1 MRLII
6 PITAP
11 YLTLRYGAFPG
22 PADVRI
28 LDFNAPQHALLTGF
42 ARFSSVPPR
51 ARIGMMSRITTRGL
65 PHGDRHIPARLNA
78 YARRHTLR
86 QRAELPGVSETPN
99 HLASRSLRDGTS
111 QPLPGTGPQPPFT
124 PLTKGRR
131 SGVPSRSRAPP
142 LRHGGCISVETGHN
156 PMQKFMPIL
165 VPFVLALLIAAP
177 VAAQPRSDTLL
188 RDEIASAIEDADL
201 PIGIFDVEVR
211 DGVAVLSGEVLN
223 EATRSRVVELA
234 LFVDGVAAVETN
246 ITVLEPDDL
255 GDPDAEPDGPEDPEA
270 AAPAPLPEEEAGAAP
285 PAPAR
290 GMATRPDDAVRSE
303 VAREIERADL
313 EGGDPRVSVVDGVV
327 RLTGQVVSAW
337 EWRDVVERAESVAG
351 VLAVDPDL
359 EVAEPES
366 MDDLV
371 EGVRR
376 AVLRY
381 SYYTVF
387 DDINF
392 GMEKPYEIVLL
403 GAVTEPFKKTEI
415 EKRVSRVFGVKSVDN
430 RIEVLPLSPNDQ
442 DLRRALYYRIY
453 RDPRFSD
460 RANRVNPPIHIVV
473 SRGVVALTGV
483 VRSAI
488 ESRILESIA
497 RSTPGVFRVINRL
510 EH

>member
-1 MRLII
+1 M
-6 PITAP
+6 
-11 YLTLRYGAFPG
+11 
-22 PADVRI
+22 
-28 LDFNAPQHALLTGF
+28 H
-42 ARFSSVPPR
+42 
-51 ARIGMMSRITTRGL
+51 
-65 PHGDRHIPARLNA
+65 
-78 YARRHTLR
+78 
-86 QRAELPGVSETPN
+86 
-99 HLASRSLRDGTS
+99 
-111 QPLPGTGPQPPFT
+111 
-124 PLTKGRR
+124 
-131 SGVPSRSRAPP
+131 
-142 LRHGGCISVETGHN
+142 
-156 PMQKFMPIL
+156 IL
-165 VPFVLALLIAAP
+165 VPIVLALLMAAP
-177 VAAQPRSDTLL
+177 APAQPRSDTLL
-188 RDEIASAIEDADL
+188 RDEITAAIEEANL
-201 PIGIFDVEVR
+201 PIGIFEVEVR

-223 EATRSRVVELA
+223 ESTRTQVVELA
-234 LFVDGVAAVETN
+234 LFVDGVVAVETD
-246 ITVLEPDDL
+246 IAVLQTQEQEE
-255 GDPDAEPDGPEDPEA
+255 AEEEGTASEAPAAEAEEA
-270 AAPAPLPEEEAGAAP
+270 AARAPAPPP
-285 PAPAR
+285 PARTASR
-290 GMATRPDDAVRSE
+290 ADETVQAE

-442 DLRRALYYRIY
+442 DLRRALFYRIY

>member
-1 MRLII
+1 
-6 PITAP
+6 
-11 YLTLRYGAFPG
+11 
-22 PADVRI
+22 
-28 LDFNAPQHALLTGF
+28 
-42 ARFSSVPPR
+42 
-51 ARIGMMSRITTRGL
+51 
-65 PHGDRHIPARLNA
+65 
-78 YARRHTLR
+78 
-86 QRAELPGVSETPN
+86 
-99 HLASRSLRDGTS
+99 
-111 QPLPGTGPQPPFT
+111 
-124 PLTKGRR
+124 
-131 SGVPSRSRAPP
+131 
-142 LRHGGCISVETGHN
+142 
-156 PMQKFMPIL
+156 MQKFMPIL

-376 AVLRY
+376 AVLRL
-381 SYYTVF
+381 F
-387 DDINF
+387 
-392 GMEKPYEIVLL
+392 LL
-403 GAVTEPFKKTEI
+403 HG
-415 EKRVSRVFGVKSVDN
+415 
-430 RIEVLPLSPNDQ
+430 
-442 DLRRALYYRIY
+442 LRRHQLRHGKAV
-453 RDPRFSD
+453 RDRSAGGGD
-460 RANRVNPPIHIVV
+460 RALQEDRDRETGFPGLWSQERGQPHRGPAALPERPGPPPRPLLPDLPGSPFFG
-473 SRGVVALTGV
+473 SRQPGESPHSHRGFTG
-483 VRSAI
+483 SGGAYGGG
-488 ESRILESIA
+488 
-497 RSTPGVFRVINRL
+497 P
-510 EH
+510 

>member
-1 MRLII
+1 M
-6 PITAP
+6 
-11 YLTLRYGAFPG
+11 
-22 PADVRI
+22 
-28 LDFNAPQHALLTGF
+28 H
-42 ARFSSVPPR
+42 
-51 ARIGMMSRITTRGL
+51 
-65 PHGDRHIPARLNA
+65 
-78 YARRHTLR
+78 
-86 QRAELPGVSETPN
+86 
-99 HLASRSLRDGTS
+99 
-111 QPLPGTGPQPPFT
+111 
-124 PLTKGRR
+124 
-131 SGVPSRSRAPP
+131 
-142 LRHGGCISVETGHN
+142 
-156 PMQKFMPIL
+156 IL
-165 VPFVLALLIAAP
+165 VPIVLALLMTAP
-177 VAAQPRSDTLL
+177 APAQPRSDTLL
-188 RDEIASAIEDADL
+188 RDEITAAIEEANL
-201 PIGIFDVEVR
+201 PIGIFEVEVR

-223 EATRSRVVELA
+223 ESTRTQVVELA
-234 LFVDGVAAVETN
+234 LFVDGVVAVETD
-246 ITVLEPDDL
+246 IAVLQTQEQEEAEEEGTASEAPAAEAEE
-255 GDPDAEPDGPEDPEA
+255 DAAG
-270 AAPAPLPEEEAGAAP
+270 APAPPP
-285 PAPAR
+285 PARTASR
-290 GMATRPDDAVRSE
+290 ADETVRAE

-327 RLTGQVVSAW
+327 RLTGQVASAW
-337 EWRDVVERAESVAG
+337 EWRDIVERAESVAG

-392 GMEKPYEIVLL
+392 GMEQPYEIVLL

-442 DLRRALYYRIY
+442 DLRSALYYRIY

>member
-1 MRLII
+1 
-6 PITAP
+6 
-11 YLTLRYGAFPG
+11 
-22 PADVRI
+22 
-28 LDFNAPQHALLTGF
+28 
-42 ARFSSVPPR
+42 
-51 ARIGMMSRITTRGL
+51 
-65 PHGDRHIPARLNA
+65 
-78 YARRHTLR
+78 
-86 QRAELPGVSETPN
+86 
-99 HLASRSLRDGTS
+99 
-111 QPLPGTGPQPPFT
+111 
-124 PLTKGRR
+124 
-131 SGVPSRSRAPP
+131 
-142 LRHGGCISVETGHN
+142 
-156 PMQKFMPIL
+156 MQKFMPIL

-246 ITVLEPDDL
+246 ITVLRPDDL
-255 GDPDAEPDGPEDPEA
+255 GDPDEESETPEA

-290 GMATRPDDAVRSE
+290 GMATRADDAVRSE

-313 EGGDPRVSVVDGVV
+313 EGGDPQVSVVDGVV
-327 RLTGQVVSAW
+327 RLTGQVASAW
-337 EWRDVVERAESVAG
+337 EWRDLVERAESVAG

-392 GMEKPYEIVLL
+392 GMEEPYEIVLL

-415 EKRVSRVFGVKSVDN
+415 EKRVAKVFGVKSVDN

-442 DLRRALYYRIY
+442 DLRSALYYRIY

>member
-1 MRLII
+1 M
-6 PITAP
+6 
-11 YLTLRYGAFPG
+11 
-22 PADVRI
+22 
-28 LDFNAPQHALLTGF
+28 H
-42 ARFSSVPPR
+42 
-51 ARIGMMSRITTRGL
+51 
-65 PHGDRHIPARLNA
+65 
-78 YARRHTLR
+78 
-86 QRAELPGVSETPN
+86 
-99 HLASRSLRDGTS
+99 
-111 QPLPGTGPQPPFT
+111 
-124 PLTKGRR
+124 
-131 SGVPSRSRAPP
+131 
-142 LRHGGCISVETGHN
+142 
-156 PMQKFMPIL
+156 IL
-165 VPFVLALLIAAP
+165 VPIVLALLMAAP
-177 VAAQPRSDTLL
+177 APAQPRSDTLL
-188 RDEIASAIEDADL
+188 RDEITAAIEEANL
-201 PIGIFDVEVR
+201 PIGIFEVEVR

-223 EATRSRVVELA
+223 ESTRTQVVELA
-234 LFVDGVAAVETN
+234 LFVDGVVAVETD
-246 ITVLEPDDL
+246 IAVLQTQEQEE
-255 GDPDAEPDGPEDPEA
+255 AEEEGTASEAPAAEAEEA
-270 AAPAPLPEEEAGAAP
+270 AARAPAPPP
-285 PAPAR
+285 PARTASR
-290 GMATRPDDAVRSE
+290 ADETVQAE

-313 EGGDPRVSVVDGVV
+313 EGGDPQVSVVDGVV
-327 RLTGQVVSAW
+327 RLTGQVASAW

-392 GMEKPYEIVLL
+392 GMEQPYEIVLL

-442 DLRRALYYRIY
+442 DLRRALFYRIY